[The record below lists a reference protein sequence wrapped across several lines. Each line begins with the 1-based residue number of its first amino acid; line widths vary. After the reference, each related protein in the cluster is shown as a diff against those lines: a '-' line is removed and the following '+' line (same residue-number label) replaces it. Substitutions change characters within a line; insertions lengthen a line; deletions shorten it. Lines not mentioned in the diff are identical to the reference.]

1 MIINGHNIE
10 ISEDVIKTLYVYR
23 QLSLKDKE
31 NGGIIL
37 GAIRLDG
44 TIVIKEIH
52 VCSIEN
58 KRKRYSFQLDTTKA
72 QRIIDESFQK
82 SAGKCIYIG
91 EWHTHPDRFPTPSV
105 VDLKSVS
112 ELLKGQLNEPFIILI
127 IVGIND
133 MYVNLYKKE
142 NTLSVATDWG
152 YCLLNAC
159 RFN

>member
-1 MIINGHNIE
+1 MIINGHSIE
-10 ISEDVIKTLYVYR
+10 ISEDVIKCLHAYK
-23 QLSLKDKE
+23 QLNLNDKE

-37 GAIRLDG
+37 GAIRVDG

-58 KRKRYSFQLDTTKA
+58 KRKRYSFKLDTTKA
-72 QRIIDESFQK
+72 QKIIDEAFQK

-91 EWHTHPDRFPTPSV
+91 EWHTHPDSSPTPSV

-127 IVGIND
+127 IVGMED
-133 MYVNLYKKE
+133 MYVNLYKK
-142 NTLSVATDWG
+142 
-152 YCLLNAC
+152 
-159 RFN
+159 